1 MKFANEN
8 AQCKESQT
16 FYAGYMDRLTALGQ
30 TYANA
35 PLPHFQLPS
44 MDASFD
50 EMLNHLSPFSNILVL
65 GTGGSGLGSQVLAQI
80 KGWGTPIAESEGAAT
95 SGAKLIFAD
104 NLDPASFAQLMKNLD
119 FQQTGILAISKSGG
133 TPETLFQLAVCLN
146 AVMGAG
152 ESCGKNIG
160 AIAGPGDNALRA
172 LAAEYGF
179 PVIDHVEEIGG
190 RFSVLTNVGLLPAAL
205 AGLDVDQILQGARDY
220 IAPFLSGDDVP
231 AMSGAA
237 LSVAHMKLGRPM
249 SVLWSYTDRLDR
261 LGFWY
266 RQLWAESLGKDGIGS
281 TPVQALGP
289 VDQHSQLQLYSDGP
303 DDKFYTLIGID
314 QTGLGPKAGTI
325 FDQDES
331 LKWLG
336 KATMGDLVTAQF
348 RATGDTLIAINKPV
362 RRITLSAID
371 ELEIGAL
378 LMHFMLETILAA
390 DLLGINAFDQ
400 PGVEQSKILARK
412 YLTNS
417 DE

>member
-1 MKFANEN
+1 MKFEHEN
-8 AQCKESQT
+8 AQCKESRS
-16 FYAGYMDRLTALGQ
+16 FYTSYMDRLATLAQ
-30 TYANA
+30 TYAGA
-35 PLPHFQLPS
+35 PLPHFQLPT
-44 MDASFD
+44 MDNSFS
-50 EMLNHLSPFSNILVL
+50 EMLDHLSPYSNILVL

-80 KGWGTPIAESEGAAT
+80 KGWGTPIADSEP

-104 NLDPASFAQLMKNLD
+104 NLDPASFAQLMRNLD
-119 FQQTGILAISKSGG
+119 FNHTGILAISKSGG

-146 AVMGAG
+146 ALTAAG
-152 ESCGKNIG
+152 LSCAKNIG
-160 AIAGPGDNALRA
+160 AIAGPGENSLRA
-172 LAAEYGF
+172 LAAEHGF
-179 PVIDHVEEIGG
+179 PVIEHVEEIGG
-190 RFSVLTNVGLLPAAL
+190 RFSVLTNVGMLPAAL
-205 AGLDVDQILQGARDY
+205 AGLDVDQILTGARDY
-220 IAPFLSGDDVP
+220 MAPFLSGEDVP

-237 LSVAHMKLGRPM
+237 LSVAHMKVGRPM

-303 DDKFYTLIGID
+303 DDKFYTLIGLD
-314 QTGLGPKAGTI
+314 QTGLGPKTGTV
-325 FDQDES
+325 FDQDKG

-336 KATMGDLVTAQF
+336 SVTMGDLVTAQF
-348 RATGDTLIAINKPV
+348 KATGDTLIAIEKPV

-371 ELEIGAL
+371 EHEIGAL

-412 YLTNS
+412 YLTSSN
-417 DE
+417 E